1 MEPGAGGDR
10 AADRWTGERLS
21 KDATRKELDMKKF
34 KTKVITE
41 ESQVPHGFR
50 RISSLA
56 DSLTD
61 QKKLS
66 DAHTD
71 GFIAAVKLMR
81 STEDRT
87 GPVWVDAEAAREVLA
102 GDKTRAKK
110 VSTDQMSAGQN
121 EAAVVALCE
130 INNGISL
137 IHATLERLTA
147 AVESIATQPKAEL
160 SGTWRDMN
168 GESL

>member
-1 MEPGAGGDR
+1 
-10 AADRWTGERLS
+10 
-21 KDATRKELDMKKF
+21 MKKF

-66 DAHTD
+66 DAHTN